1 MRTQTKA
8 IILQEFEQINHVCL
22 FAEVNFDLLLEDMS
36 ETVLTE
42 AIKGGD
48 LRIIEMI
55 IEAGAKPTS
64 RNFSGKGPLH
74 LAAFIGN
81 SRVVTTLLANGAPVD
96 TTDNSGRSALHWAAR
111 KHEHTT
117 EMLLKKGADVNIA
130 NKDGES
136 YNTCYH

>member
-1 MRTQTKA
+1 MG
-8 IILQEFEQINHVCL
+8 IV
-22 FAEVNFDLLLEDMS
+22 AEVNFDLLLEDMS

-48 LRIIEMI
+48 LRIIEML

-96 TTDNSGRSALHWAAR
+96 TTDNSGRTALHWAAR

-130 NKDGES
+130 NKDGNKNERI
-136 YNTCYH
+136 TQELR